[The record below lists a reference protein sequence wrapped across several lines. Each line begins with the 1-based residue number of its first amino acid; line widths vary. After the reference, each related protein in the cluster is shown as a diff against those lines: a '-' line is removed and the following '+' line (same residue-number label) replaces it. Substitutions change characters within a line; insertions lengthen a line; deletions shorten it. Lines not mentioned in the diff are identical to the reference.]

1 MDKYL
6 SAKEYIDTVVIPV
19 QAFQLSEDKEMKQDA
34 FQGELLDVF
43 SKEIEKELSGR
54 VLLTPTY
61 YYLKSAD
68 LHNEIER
75 LNTWLND
82 FKKQPFK
89 EIFIFTFDKQV
100 KKLEKEI
107 PCQLIWFPGMK
118 VEDIK
123 SQEAGKLIR
132 NQVEQISELI
142 KAYW

>member
-1 MDKYL
+1 M
-6 SAKEYIDTVVIPV
+6 
-19 QAFQLSEDKEMKQDA
+19 
-34 FQGELLDVF
+34 GELLDVF
-43 SKEIEKELSGR
+43 SKEIEKIKR
-54 VLLTPTY
+54 QAILTPT

-82 FKKQPFK
+82 IKKQPFK
-89 EIFIFTFDKQV
+89 EIFLFTFDKQV

-118 VEDIK
+118 IEDIK